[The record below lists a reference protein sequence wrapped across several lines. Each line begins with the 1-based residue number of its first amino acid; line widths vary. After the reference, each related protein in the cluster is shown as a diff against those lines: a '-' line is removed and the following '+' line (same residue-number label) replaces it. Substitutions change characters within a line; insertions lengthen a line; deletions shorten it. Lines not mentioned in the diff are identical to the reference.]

1 MSVVGGVYST
11 TPAALSALPV
21 LRATSRHSTSDRATV
36 FLGNRDLRPFTKLQK
51 VKMCGHNPSFADE
64 ATLKASITPALEVFE
79 VLDDNSAN
87 FRPAPKDDD
96 VGRNCDSS

>member
-1 MSVVGGVYST
+1 
-11 TPAALSALPV
+11 
-21 LRATSRHSTSDRATV
+21 
-36 FLGNRDLRPFTKLQK
+36 
-51 VKMCGHNPSFADE
+51 MCGHNLSFADE
-64 ATLKASITPALEVFE
+64 ATLKASITPVLEVFE